1 MSDPDD
7 KDAGDQ
13 SKALVG
19 YRQPPAAHR
28 FRKGASGN
36 PRGRPRK
43 KAKPGKAAGPVTRLE
58 DLIMQEAYRP
68 IQIRENGKLEEL
80 PMIQAVLRS
89 LGVAAVKGSHRAQL
103 AVTGLVQAVEQRS
116 LSERHAM
123 LEAAIEYKRGWE
135 EVFEICD
142 RRGEPRP
149 DPVPHPDDI
158 LVDVRAGQVIFNG
171 PMDDHHKAHW
181 EQLVARRA
189 ASLLEI
195 EESRKEIEE
204 NPELRVHYE
213 SDIVHEQRIADMIG
227 RLIPDEVTRRAP
239 GFNIDEWRQQQAEA
253 HERREQWRQLRIARD
268 S

>member
-1 MSDPDD
+1 MSAPDD
-7 KDAGDQ
+7 DDPGSP

-19 YRQPPAAHR
+19 YRQPPAQHQ

-43 KAKPGKAAGPVTRLE
+43 KAKPGKTASRASGLE

-123 LEAAIEYKRGWE
+123 MEAAIEYKKGWE
-135 EVFEICD
+135 EVFEACD
-142 RRGEPRP
+142 RRGETRP
-149 DPVPHPDDI
+149 NPIPHPDDI
-158 LVDVRAGQVIFNG
+158 LVDIRAGQVIFNG

-181 EQLVARRA
+181 DKLAARRA
-189 ASLLEI
+189 ESLLEI
-195 EESRKEIEE
+195 EACRQEIEE
-204 NPELRVHYE
+204 HPELREVYE
-213 SDIVHEQRIADMIG
+213 IDIAHEQRLADMIG
-227 RLIPDEVTRRAP
+227 RLIPDEPTRRAP
-239 GFNIDEWRQQQAEA
+239 GFNIGEWRQEQAKT
-253 HERREQWRQLRIARD
+253 HERRERLRQLRIESSR
-268 S
+268 